1 MRQRRKER
9 HLAASGQV
17 LAAVLAEVLA
27 VVESF
32 VRVWLGASQSPPSRL
47 LAPAEIAALRQFFDL
62 LDRWDL

>member
-1 MRQRRKER
+1 MRQRRKEQ

-27 VVESF
+27 IAEGLTRF
-32 VRVWLGASQSPPSRL
+32 WLGASQSPPNRL